1 MKKSSGGPGR
11 SATRTR
17 ALVLGAAAL
26 LAAAAV
32 LVAPRLFGPPARGAS
47 VLLVT
52 LDTLRADHIGAYG
65 DGDARTPALDGLARR
80 GLLFEDAS
88 ASVPLTLPSHA
99 TILSGLEPPRHGVH
113 DNGTDVFPDEPPT
126 LATLL
131 QAQGYATAAFVGAY
145 VLDRRFGLGRG
156 FDDYDDRIDRR
167 EEGGVLES
175 ERRCEAVAEAA
186 EAWLASRTGPFFAWA
201 HFYDVHAPYDPPPAY
216 RDQHPGRAY
225 DGEVS
230 YADACLGRVL
240 AAAERG
246 AGGRLLVAVL
256 ADHGEG
262 LGDHGEKTHGFFV
275 YQSTLRIPMILVGP
289 GVPEGKR
296 RPGLARTAD
305 VLPTLLGRL
314 GVAPPRGLDGIDLL
328 SGAGATAAYAETL
341 YPRTFGW
348 APLHAWRRGSLKLVD
363 APQAEVYD
371 LASDPGEARN
381 LLGAGASRQTAEAE
395 TLRRDLA
402 AFRRDERTGRAVP
415 PDAETA
421 ERLRALGYAASAS
434 PPTPAGRDLL
444 DPKAALPRWQ
454 AFEESTWAETR
465 GETEAAIAA
474 LGRLVDEEPANPVFR
489 RSLAAALGRAGRARE
504 SVAVLAD
511 LARIAPDDAVAW
523 HERAVAL
530 ARAGNVAE
538 AVRSEAEAIARNPR
552 LPEPHNHLGILEAGR
567 GRLAEALRAFETATT
582 LDPNNAKA
590 WNNRANAL
598 RALGRGSEAEDAYHK
613 AAERAPRDPDP
624 PNGLGVLAV
633 QAGRLDEAVAHFE
646 KAVALDPAFAEAR
659 LNLAVARMTK
669 GDAAAARGD
678 LELLLRGRPD
688 PDTRRKARELMGA
701 LPR

>member
-1 MKKSSGGPGR
+1 MKKASGRPRR
-11 SATRTR
+11 SRARAT
-17 ALVLGAAAL
+17 AVVLGAAAL
-26 LAAAAV
+26 LAGAV
-32 LVAPRLFGPPARGAS
+32 LLVWPRLVGAPARGAS

-52 LDTLRADHIGAYG
+52 LDTLRADHVGAYG
-65 DGDARTPALDGLARR
+65 NRDARTPALDGLARR

-88 ASVPLTLPSHA
+88 ASVPLTLPSHS

-113 DNGTDVFPDEPPT
+113 DNGTDVFPDDPPT
-126 LATLL
+126 LATIL
-131 QAQGYATAAFVGAY
+131 QAQGYATGAFVGAY
-145 VLDRRFGLGRG
+145 VLDRRFGLARG
-156 FDDYDDRIDRR
+156 FDRYDDRIDRR

-175 ERRCEAVAEAA
+175 ERRCEAVADAA
-186 EAWLASRTGPFFAWA
+186 EAWLAERTGPFLAWT

-216 RDQHPGRAY
+216 RDQHPGRPY

-230 YADACLGRVL
+230 YADACVARVL
-240 AAAERG
+240 AAAERR

-275 YQSTLRIPMILVGP
+275 YQSTLRIPMILAGP

-314 GVAPPRGLDGIDLL
+314 GAALPRGLDGVDLF

-363 APQAEVYD
+363 APQPEVYD

-381 LLGAGASRQTAEAE
+381 LLAASTSAQTAEAE

-402 AFRRDERTGRAVP
+402 AFRRDERTRAAAP
-415 PDAETA
+415 PDADTA
-421 ERLRALGYAASAS
+421 ERLRALGYVASAT
-434 PPTPAGRDLL
+434 PETPAGRDLL
-444 DPKAALPRWQ
+444 DPKAALARWQ
-454 AFEESTWAETR
+454 AFEEATWAETR
-465 GETEAAIAA
+465 GETDASIAA
-474 LGRLVDEEPANPVFR
+474 LRRLVDEEPANPVFR

-530 ARAGNVAE
+530 ARAGNVAD

-567 GRLAEALRAFETATT
+567 GRLPDALRAFETATR

-590 WNNRANAL
+590 WNNRANVL
-598 RALGRGSEAEDAYHK
+598 RALGRGSEAEDAYRK

-624 PNGLGVLAV
+624 LNGLGVLAV
-633 QAGRLDEAVAHFE
+633 QSGRLDEAVVHFE
-646 KAVALDPAFAEAR
+646 KALALDPAFGEAR

-669 GDAAAARGD
+669 GDAAAARGE
-678 LELLLRGRPD
+678 LERLLGASPD
-688 PDTRRKARELMGA
+688 PDTRRKAQELMGA
-701 LPR
+701 LAR